1 MDPSVDQVWW
11 VKMKNLRL
19 IQVRKSDTS
28 QGFGAKT
35 ASCLKYSVLVPFW

>member
-1 MDPSVDQVWW
+1 MDPSIDRVWW

-28 QGFGAKT
+28 QGFGASVT
-35 ASCLKYSVLVPFW
+35 SCLIYSILVSFW